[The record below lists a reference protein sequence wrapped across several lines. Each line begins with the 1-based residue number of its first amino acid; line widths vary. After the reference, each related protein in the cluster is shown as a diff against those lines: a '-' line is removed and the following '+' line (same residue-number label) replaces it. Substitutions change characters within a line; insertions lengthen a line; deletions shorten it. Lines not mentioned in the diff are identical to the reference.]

1 MGFPSSIHQDI
12 KVFRASIMK
21 TRSGR
26 FDFSEIGCRIVF
38 HAGRSLLSVQ
48 FREFGT
54 LPAPRRGCA
63 RFFACAANE
72 SAKRF
77 AGDIKAGVGEPLPNL
92 FVRLSRAQR
101 DFNFKQKRTENEFV
115 HGEILKELVRVSA
128 GIPHCRL

>member
-63 RFFACAANE
+63 RFFCV
-72 SAKRF
+72 R
-77 AGDIKAGVGEPLPNL
+77 GE
-92 FVRLSRAQR
+92 
-101 DFNFKQKRTENEFV
+101 
-115 HGEILKELVRVSA
+115 RV
-128 GIPHCRL
+128 CKTFRR